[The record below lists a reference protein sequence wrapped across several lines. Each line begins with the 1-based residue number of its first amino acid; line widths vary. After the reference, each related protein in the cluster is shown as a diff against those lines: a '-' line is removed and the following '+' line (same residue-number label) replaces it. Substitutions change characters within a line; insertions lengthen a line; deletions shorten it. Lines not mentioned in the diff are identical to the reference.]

1 MMRFRDKV
9 AIVTGGA
16 RGIGK
21 AIADKMAEEGAN
33 VVVVDK
39 DPDTL
44 KDTVEGIRNRGGKAI
59 AVIGDMTKAEDINQ
73 MVQATIE
80 QFGKID
86 ILVNNVGLFTF
97 EPFLDTKEEEW
108 DRLIALNLK
117 STMLCSRAVLK
128 EMVKRSYGKIVN
140 ISSDAARIGVTAQAA
155 YTAAKAG
162 VIGLTRTLAREM
174 ARYNINVNCVCPG
187 LVDTKM
193 TADLLAFAPEL
204 KEKMIKAIPFRRMAT
219 PEDVAYAV
227 CFFASDEAGY
237 ITGQSLS
244 VNGGQAMF

>member
-1 MMRFRDKV
+1 MRFRDKV

-33 VVVVDK
+33 VVLVDK

-44 KDTVEGIRNRGGKAI
+44 KDTVEGIRNRGGRAI

-73 MVQATIE
+73 MVRATIE

>member
-1 MMRFRDKV
+1 MRFKDKV

-21 AIADKMAEEGAN
+21 AIAVRMAEEGAA

-39 DPDTL
+39 DSDTL
-44 KDTVEGIRNRGGKAI
+44 KDTVEGIKKKGGQAL
-59 AVIGDMTKAEDINQ
+59 AMVGDMTRVEDINR
-73 MVQATIE
+73 MVQTTIE
-80 QFGKID
+80 RFGRID
-86 ILVNNVGLFTF
+86 ILINNVGLFTF

-108 DRLIALNLK
+108 DRLLALNLK
-117 STMLCSRAVLK
+117 STMLCSKAVLK
-128 EMVKRSYGKIVN
+128 EMVKKSYGKIVN
-140 ISSDAARIGVTAQAA
+140 ISSDAARVGLAAQAS
-155 YTAAKAG
+155 YSAAKAG

-174 ARYNINVNCVCPG
+174 ARHNININCVCPG
-187 LVDTKM
+187 LVDTQM

-204 KEKMIKAIPFRRMAT
+204 KEKMIKAIPFRRLAT
-219 PEDVAYAV
+219 PEDIASAV
-227 CFFASDEAGY
+227 CFFASDEASY

>member
-1 MMRFRDKV
+1 MRFRDKV

-39 DPDTL
+39 NPDSL

>member
-39 DPDTL
+39 NPDSL

>member
-1 MMRFRDKV
+1 MRFKDKV

-21 AIADKMAEEGAN
+21 AIAVKMAEEGAS
-33 VVVVDK
+33 VVIVDK
-39 DPDTL
+39 NPDTL
-44 KDTVEGIRNRGGKAI
+44 KDTVEGIKKKGGQAVAI
-59 AVIGDMTKAEDINQ
+59 VGDMTRAEDINR
-73 MVQATIE
+73 MVQTTIE

-86 ILVNNVGLFTF
+86 ILINNVGLFTF

-108 DRLIALNLK
+108 DRLLALNLK

-140 ISSDAARIGVTAQAA
+140 ISSDAARVGLTAMAS
-155 YTAAKAG
+155 YSAAKAG

-174 ARYNINVNCVCPG
+174 ARHNINVNCVCPG
-187 LVDTKM
+187 LVDTQM
-193 TADLLAFAPEL
+193 TADLLAFAPEM
-204 KEKMIKAIPFRRMAT
+204 KEKMIKAIPFRRLAT
-219 PEDVAYAV
+219 PEDVAAAV
-227 CFFASDEAGY
+227 CFFASDEASY

>member
-1 MMRFRDKV
+1 MRFKDKV

-39 DPDTL
+39 NPDSL
-44 KDTVEGIRNRGGKAI
+44 KDTVEGIRNKGGRAT